1 MKSDGKK
8 AWMDFS
14 VTGRNKE
21 KARVMARP
29 YRREPPY
36 SVSGNREEYRLS
48 LNGSWDFRLVEGDK
62 LPEIEK
68 FFTVRDVS
76 NEDRERENNT
86 DNSVWN
92 KITVPGVWQ
101 LQGWGRPPIYLA
113 HSFPEGVETDPERI
127 PYIDPRINEIGI
139 YRRKFQVPAGWE
151 NREIY
156 LVFESAKSDLTVFIN
171 GKEVGYS
178 KGSMLPAEFGITSF
192 LQEGENEIIAAVR
205 KYTDASY
212 LENQDMWVF
221 SGIYREVYLQAEAKV
236 HIKDFHLDSILSE
249 DYTRADCRLSAE
261 LVNRD
266 TVAHLVTVEGWL
278 AAEGEQL
285 KLEKREVLLK
295 PRECRI
301 VVLDGMIDQPK
312 LWSAEIPY
320 LYTLFAVVGMED
332 GSCEE
337 KSTLWGFRK
346 IEIKDGI
353 FYING
358 QKVKLKGVNRH
369 DFDGDT
375 GWAVSPERY
384 EEDIRIMK
392 QHNINAVRTSHYPDG
407 EYFYELCDRYGLY
420 VMDEC
425 NLETHGVRDTIPGN
439 REEFRPVLE
448 ERLERMIVR
457 DRNHPCVIIWSLG
470 NEAGKGENFRWM
482 YNACKKLDPSR
493 PVHYEGD
500 KRKECSDFLSAM
512 YYPTEIMELMAA
524 GQDIDVEGVMGL
536 AEGVRM
542 KKEEY
547 AERPILLC
555 EYAHCMENSLG
566 NFQEYWDI
574 FEGCDQMAGGF
585 IWDFTDQAIHGKN
598 GEWLYGGDFGEGKTN
613 GYFCANGL
621 TGADRSLHPAIIQ
634 VKKTYQN
641 FRMRRKEDG
650 GIVIRND
657 NRFLD
662 GSIYELQWEVTQ
674 NGGKIKEG
682 VLPFSLAPGAEGE
695 WNIPFEGK
703 MLPGEEY
710 ILTVSLCRK
719 NSCLWAEI
727 GEEEA
732 FEQFILQH
740 GNGESGQRKKNMIQ
754 DSQEIWTVWEEERVM
769 ITGKAGGSW
778 KITFDCKTGWITE
791 LDYGNG
797 NLFCM
802 PMRAEYYR
810 ARTDNDRGIIN
821 FGRQELLERLGNE
834 EMVNRLFEPDKL
846 QGSADKGKLE
856 TFELY
861 EEDNVIK
868 VRSVIMNS
876 LFKGPVTFLYTI
888 YEDGTVE
895 VEQIGIPETEL
906 YRFGMRMELPG
917 SYDRIRWYGR
927 GPEECYCDR
936 KVGNRLGLYES
947 RAARLEHRYMR
958 PQENGNRCDVRF
970 LEITDESGEGIRID
984 NRINNSIN
992 SSKNSLGDTCHGENY
1007 SADREKTV
1015 WDGMNF
1021 SVHTYSQESL
1031 DMAEHIFELRDSG
1044 HIHLHVDAK
1053 VCGVGG
1059 DLPGIA
1065 LLKDAYMIC
1074 KGEEQ
1079 KQHFMIRRLSRY

>member
-1 MKSDGKK
+1 MKRDEKK

-21 KARVMARP
+21 KARVMASPFRKKP
-29 YRREPPY
+29 GKDESRDY
-36 SVSGNREEYRLS
+36 EEYRLS
-48 LNGSWDFRLVEGDK
+48 LNGSWDFMLAEGDE
-62 LPEIEK
+62 LPDIEK
-68 FFTVRDVS
+68 FFVS
-76 NEDRERENNT
+76 QNIIDEDKEEKSRT
-86 DNSVWN
+86 DISRWGR
-92 KITVPGVWQ
+92 ITVPGVWQ

-113 HSFPEGVETDPERI
+113 HSFPEGVDTDPERI
-127 PYIDPRINEIGI
+127 PYIDPKINEIGI
-139 YRRKFQVPAGWE
+139 YRRKFSVPAGWK

-171 GKEVGYS
+171 GEEAGYS
-178 KGSMLPAEFGITSF
+178 KGSMLPAEFVITSF
-192 LQEGENEIIAAVR
+192 LQEGENEIVAAVR

-221 SGIYREVYLQAEAKV
+221 SGIYRDVYLQAEERV
-236 HIKDFHLDSILSE
+236 HIRDFHLDSILAE
-249 DYTRADCRLSAE
+249 DYTRADCRLTAE

-266 TVAHLVTVEGWL
+266 TAARRVTVEGWL
-278 AAEGEQL
+278 TDEGEKL
-285 KLEKREVLLK
+285 KLGEKEVLLK
-295 PRECRI
+295 PGEGRI
-301 VVLDGMIDQPK
+301 VVLEGMISQPK
-312 LWSAEIPY
+312 LWSAEIPN
-320 LYTLFAVVGMED
+320 LYTLYAAVVMED
-332 GSCEE
+332 GSFEE
-337 KSTLWGFRK
+337 KSISYGFRK

-353 FYING
+353 FYVNG

-375 GWAVSPERY
+375 GWTVARERY

-392 QHNINAVRTSHYPDG
+392 RHNINAVRTSHYPDG

-425 NLETHGVRDTIPGN
+425 NLETHGVRSSIPGD

-512 YYPTEIMELMAA
+512 YYPVEIMELMAS

-547 AERPILLC
+547 AGRPILLC

-585 IWDFTDQAIHGKN
+585 IWDFTDQAIHGVN
-598 GEWLYGGDFGEGKTN
+598 GKWLYGGDFGEGKTN

-621 TGADRSLHPAIIQ
+621 TGADRSPHPAIIQ

-641 FRMRRKEDG
+641 FRIRRKEDG
-650 GIVIRND
+650 KIVIQND

-662 GSIYELQWEVTQ
+662 GSIYELHWEVAQ
-674 NGGKIKEG
+674 NGWKIKEG
-682 VLPFSLAPGAEGE
+682 CLPFSLAPGAEGE
-695 WNIPFEGK
+695 WEIPFKEK

-719 NSCLWAEI
+719 SGCLWAQK

-732 FEQFILQH
+732 FEQFILQYGIPEH
-740 GNGESGQRKKNMIQ
+740 GQQHENTDLVSQGIHTLCKK
-754 DSQEIWTVWEEERVM
+754 EKVM
-769 ITGKAGGSW
+769 ITGNAGGAW
-778 KITFDCKTGWITE
+778 KITFDRKTGWISE

-797 NLFCM
+797 NLFCI
-802 PMRAEYYR
+802 PMKAEYYR
-810 ARTDNDRGIIN
+810 AKTDNDRGIIN
-821 FGRQELLERLGNE
+821 FGRRELLERLGNE
-834 EMVNRLFEPDKL
+834 DMVKRLFASDIL
-846 QGSADKGKLE
+846 QGAADKGKLE
-856 TFELY
+856 KFELC
-861 EEDNVIK
+861 EENGMLK
-868 VRSVIMNS
+868 VRAVFANS
-876 LFKGPVTFLYTI
+876 LFEGPLTFIYTI
-888 YEDGTVE
+888 FENGAVE
-895 VEQIGIPETEL
+895 AEQNGIPKVDL
-906 YRFGMRMELPG
+906 YRIGMRMELPG
-917 SYDRIRWYGR
+917 SYNRVKWYGR

-936 KVGNRLGLYES
+936 KGGTRFGLYEGE
-947 RAARLEHRYMR
+947 AADLEHRYMR

-970 LEITDESGEGIRID
+970 LEITDKSGAGIRID
-984 NRINNSIN
+984 NKIN
-992 SSKNSLGDTCHGENY
+992 SFVDAYYKGNNY
-1007 SADREKTV
+1007 NNSADREITA

-1021 SVHTYSQESL
+1021 SVHMYSQEAL

-1065 LLKDAYMIC
+1065 LLKNAYKIS

-1079 KQHFMIRRLSRY
+1079 KQHFIIRRLSRS